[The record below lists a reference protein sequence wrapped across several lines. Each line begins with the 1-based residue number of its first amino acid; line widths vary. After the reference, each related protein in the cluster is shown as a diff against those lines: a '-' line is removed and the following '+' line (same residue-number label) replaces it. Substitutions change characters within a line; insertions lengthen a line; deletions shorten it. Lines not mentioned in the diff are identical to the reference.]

1 MIRVRTRT
9 WARHLSLKIKGSTHP
24 PIPVGTRILPHRLG
38 VQGLRLTTHL
48 HLVPRLRI
56 SAAVTPFFFNPSC
69 CVQGTLYL
77 VNFMLFVTCT
87 VDDQFT
93 IINQENAQ
101 CSFLGIYTVSTF
113 VKYVRCPGD
122 IEREDLISLKYTTI
136 LQRTVYAFLLH
147 SVTLCIK
154 C

>member
-1 MIRVRTRT
+1 
-9 WARHLSLKIKGSTHP
+9 
-24 PIPVGTRILPHRLG
+24 
-38 VQGLRLTTHL
+38 
-48 HLVPRLRI
+48 
-56 SAAVTPFFFNPSC
+56 
-69 CVQGTLYL
+69 
-77 VNFMLFVTCT
+77 MLFVTCT

-101 CSFLGIYTVSTF
+101 CSFLGIYTVPTF
-113 VKYVRCPGD
+113 VKYVGCPGHT
-122 IEREDLISLKYTTI
+122 EHEDLISLKYSTI